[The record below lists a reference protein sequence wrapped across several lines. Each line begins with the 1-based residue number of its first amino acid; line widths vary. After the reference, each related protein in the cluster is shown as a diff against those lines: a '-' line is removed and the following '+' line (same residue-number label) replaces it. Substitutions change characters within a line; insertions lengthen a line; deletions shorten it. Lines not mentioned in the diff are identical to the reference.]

1 MKLLVQKNFE
11 ELSKKAAAMIAEE
24 IRRKPDIVLGLA
36 TGGTPLGT
44 YKELIRMHKEEG
56 LDFSKVVTFNLDE
69 YYNLS
74 PENDQSYYYYMHEN
88 FFNHINMK
96 PQNIH
101 IPDGKA
107 RDIEAACREYDKMI
121 SEYGGID
128 LQLLGIGQNGHI
140 GFNEPGDEL
149 LVDTHLTELK
159 KNTILVNSRYFA
171 SADDVPKKAVTMGL
185 GTIMQAEKIL
195 LIANGNK
202 KAKIMNELLG
212 DNTVSTKVPASFLL
226 LHKDLTI
233 IIDEE
238 AAQLYNKK
246 QNSRI
251 I

>member
-1 MKLLVQKNFE
+1 MKLLIQKNFE
-11 ELSKKAAAMIAEE
+11 ELSKKAAGIIAEE
-24 IRRKPDIVLGLA
+24 IRKKPDIVLGLA

-56 LDFSKVVTFNLDE
+56 LDFSRVVTINLDE

-74 PENDQSYYYYMHEN
+74 PKNDQSYYYYMHEN
-88 FFNHINMK
+88 FFNHININPK
-96 PQNIH
+96 NVH

-107 RDIEAACREYDKMI
+107 CDISASCREYDKMI

-149 LVDTHLTELK
+149 LVNTHLTELK
-159 KNTILVNSRYFA
+159 ENTILANSRYFA

-185 GTIMQAEKIL
+185 GTIMQAKKIL
-195 LIANGNK
+195 LIANGKK

-212 DNTVSTKVPASFLL
+212 ESTVSTKVPASFLL
-226 LHKDLTI
+226 LHNDLTI

-238 AAQLYNKK
+238 AAQLYNN
-246 QNSRI
+246 QH
-251 I
+251 